1 MRMSKAEIRESLDQI
16 PIESLL
22 NKELAKELTP
32 KQKRFAHE
40 VAKGESKAQAYRKTY
55 KTNQKPKA
63 VGSDAC
69 KLASKPSVAQEI
81 ERVKLALQAMEYRSP
96 SHLKALVVDSLT
108 KVLLDEDAKHSDK
121 INASKVIGTISGV
134 DMFKDIKEVNHVIN
148 SKLAKDNVLNEI
160 KRLIKG
166 TDSNVVDVEARSL
179 LDELSGSAA
188 HLGAAPSSEQS
199 EPLPDVHTIPLKS
212 SSTFLDPL
220 KSSGIPLN
228 DSFSSMEDP
237 PTHVENK

>member
-1 MRMSKAEIRESLDQI
+1 
-16 PIESLL
+16 
-22 NKELAKELTP
+22 
-32 KQKRFAHE
+32 
-40 VAKGESKAQAYRKTY
+40 
-55 KTNQKPKA
+55 
-63 VGSDAC
+63 
-69 KLASKPSVAQEI
+69 
-81 ERVKLALQAMEYRSP
+81 
-96 SHLKALVVDSLT
+96 
-108 KVLLDEDAKHSDK
+108 
-121 INASKVIGTISGV
+121 
-134 DMFKDIKEVNHVIN
+134 MFKDIKEVNHVIN

-199 EPLPDVHTIPLKS
+199 EPLADVHTIPLKS

-220 KSSGIPLN
+220 KSPSTFS

-237 PTHVENK
+237 PTPSEKS